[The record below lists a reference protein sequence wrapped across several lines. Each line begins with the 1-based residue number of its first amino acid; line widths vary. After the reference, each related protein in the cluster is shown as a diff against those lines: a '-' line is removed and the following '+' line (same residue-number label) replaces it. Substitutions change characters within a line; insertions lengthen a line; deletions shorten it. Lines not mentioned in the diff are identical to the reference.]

1 MNDTRLSLF
10 LWQLVWYLVCGMTG
24 DSAEKTNRNYER
36 LKNMTSEQ
44 RLKDWDLFVLE
55 NKRLRS
61 QNDSFQVKT
70 KRVKN

>member
-1 MNDTRLSLF
+1 
-10 LWQLVWYLVCGMTG
+10 MTG

-36 LKNMTSEQ
+36 LENMTNEQ
-44 RLKDWDLFVLE
+44 RLKDLELFVLE
-55 NKRLRS
+55 NKRLKS

>member
-1 MNDTRLSLF
+1 MSDTN
-10 LWQLVWYLVCGMTG
+10 LVCGMTG

-36 LKNMTSEQ
+36 LENMTNEQ
-44 RLKDWDLFVLE
+44 RLKDLELFVLE
-55 NKRLRS
+55 NKRLKS

>member
-1 MNDTRLSLF
+1 
-10 LWQLVWYLVCGMTG
+10 MTE

>member
-1 MNDTRLSLF
+1 MSDTRLSLF
-10 LWQLVWYLVCGMTG
+10 LWQLVWYFLCEMTG

-36 LKNMTSEQ
+36 LENMTDEQ
-44 RLKDWDLFVLE
+44 RLKDLDLFVLE